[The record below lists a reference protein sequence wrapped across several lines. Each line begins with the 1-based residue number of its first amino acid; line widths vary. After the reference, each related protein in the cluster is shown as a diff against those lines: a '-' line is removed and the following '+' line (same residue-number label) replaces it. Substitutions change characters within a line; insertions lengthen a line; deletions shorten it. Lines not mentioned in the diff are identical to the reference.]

1 MSLELRIPPVLVFL
15 LCIGLAYGLS
25 FIRMGTL
32 RGSYDFLTP
41 LFFLAGFGIAVAGI
55 LAFRKAQTTIDPT
68 KPQESSQLVTS
79 GIYRFTRNPMYLG
92 LALVLLGW
100 IVQMGM
106 GISFSALVVFVW
118 FISKYQ
124 IMPEETILK
133 ERFGEPYTKY
143 CQQVRRWI

>member
-15 LCIGLAYGLS
+15 GCIGLAYGLS
-25 FIRMGTL
+25 FIKIGTL
-32 RGSYDFLTP
+32 RGSYDFFTP

-68 KPQESSQLVTS
+68 KPQESSHLVTS

-124 IMPEETILK
+124 IMPEEKILK